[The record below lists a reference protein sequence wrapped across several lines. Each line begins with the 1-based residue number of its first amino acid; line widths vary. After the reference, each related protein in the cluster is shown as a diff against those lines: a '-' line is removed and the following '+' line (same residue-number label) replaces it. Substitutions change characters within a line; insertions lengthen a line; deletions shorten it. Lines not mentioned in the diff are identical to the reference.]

1 MSKQKTTTTSLTRQ
15 ALLKKLAVVDREVS
29 VEGLGKYI
37 VRPRRESLETRR
49 VSAMYNADGE
59 RNEQAME
66 LRRVLLVIDCLY
78 DLDGNQIFSDNDI
91 SELMKSDSSL
101 LTPLYMAV
109 AGIIDEESDEG
120 NDMAES
126 SD

>member
-1 MSKQKTTTTSLTRQ
+1 MSKKKTTTTSLTKQ

-109 AGIIDEESDEG
+109 AGIVDEESEEG
-120 NDMAES
+120 NGLAES